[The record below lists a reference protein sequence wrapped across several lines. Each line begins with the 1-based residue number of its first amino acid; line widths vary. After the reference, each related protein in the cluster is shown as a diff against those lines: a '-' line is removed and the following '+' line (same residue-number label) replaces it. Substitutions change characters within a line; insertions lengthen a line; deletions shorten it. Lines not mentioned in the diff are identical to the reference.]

1 MFTMPSVGHWLILR
15 CCLPQISMIKRW
27 KMNWLVESSIQS
39 HNIYIIYIMVFD
51 PAWDD
56 DDPQLAPP
64 LNLEPR
70 CYTSCSTP
78 RRTAP
83 THPRALWVTT
93 GGTQLDRASAPTYLL
108 DLLDVLISFYD
119 IFSGDFPWN
128 RIGIEATLNHPK
140 WRRLNQEDTPTHCY
154 TIWCWRS
161 KFCDSPVSNPLSL
174 SYGEVN

>member
-1 MFTMPSVGHWLILR
+1 MDEEVPVKMIHSLRPSFPDHVYHAQFRSLTYSSMLFAADFNDQKVKNELVGGVIYT
-15 CCLPQISMIKRW
+15 IT
-27 KMNWLVESSIQS
+27 
-39 HNIYIIYIMVFD
+39 HNIYIYVYIYIIYIMVFD

-93 GGTQLDRASAPTYLL
+93 GGTRLDRASTPTYLL
-108 DLLDVLISFYD
+108 VLISF
-119 IFSGDFPWN
+119 
-128 RIGIEATLNHPK
+128 L
-140 WRRLNQEDTPTHCY
+140 
-154 TIWCWRS
+154 
-161 KFCDSPVSNPLSL
+161 
-174 SYGEVN
+174 

>member
-1 MFTMPSVGHWLILR
+1 MLFAADFNDQKVKNELVGGVIYTIT
-15 CCLPQISMIKRW
+15 QY
-27 KMNWLVESSIQS
+27 
-39 HNIYIIYIMVFD
+39 IYIIYIMVFD

-93 GGTQLDRASAPTYLL
+93 GGTRLDRASAPTYLL